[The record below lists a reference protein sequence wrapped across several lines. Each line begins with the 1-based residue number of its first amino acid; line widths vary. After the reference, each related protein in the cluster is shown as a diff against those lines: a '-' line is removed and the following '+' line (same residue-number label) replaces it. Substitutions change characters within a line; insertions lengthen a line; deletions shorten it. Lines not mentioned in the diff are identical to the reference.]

1 MRYIKWGVMKLFR
14 ILFVMWMTGML
25 LLSSCSVR
33 EDRFRCPC
41 WMTVDLSKVDKS
53 RWKSSEVQSSTEY
66 QKVAKSLESRPNVA
80 EEIILRLRGNSDE
93 DEDEVDY
100 SYQVTKSVRTD
111 AGALE
116 YEVPRGS
123 VGVSAVALEG
133 DFFHYRSND
142 SIDSSTSLCSAR
154 NDKLKSGYDGDEIRI
169 PVGEQMDS
177 MYGYFRMFYT
187 RRESVLCDV
196 ELHKEFCTVS
206 FTLGDDGY
214 ISPYDLEV
222 WGNIAGVSAWDLM
235 PLEGYFRF
243 APSPE
248 DGVYRV
254 RVPRQVDNSLE
265 LVMLEMLGQAGHDGS
280 QTGHDGRSPVGAGDD
295 GERVVVDRLPL
306 GEYIARSGYDWTA
319 EDLADVNV
327 ALDLEM
333 QQVMITVSGWDG
345 VVVMDIVI

>member
-1 MRYIKWGVMKLFR
+1 
-14 ILFVMWMTGML
+14 MWMAGML
-25 LLSSCSVR
+25 FLSSCSIK
-33 EDRFRCPC
+33 EDRDVCPC
-41 WMTVDLSKVDKS
+41 WMTVDLSDVAES
-53 RWKSSEVQSSTEY
+53 RWKSPEVQSNIEH
-66 QKVAKSLESRPNVA
+66 QDVIKSPESRSNVA
-80 EEIILRLRGNSDE
+80 ENVLLRLRGNSDE
-93 DEDEVDY
+93 DAVDY
-100 SYQVTKSVRTD
+100 EYQVTEAVRVD
-111 AGALE
+111 VGALE
-116 YEVPRGS
+116 FEVPRGS
-123 VGVSAVALEG
+123 VGVSAVAFGNEIPG
-133 DFFHYRSND
+133 RAGYDD
-142 SIDSSTSLCSAR
+142 KSA
-154 NDKLKSGYDGDEIRI
+154 GYDGDEIRI

-177 MYGYFRMFYT
+177 LYGFFRMFYT
-187 RRESVLCDV
+187 RCESVLCDV

-222 WGNIAGVSAWDLM
+222 WGNVAGVSPWDLM
-235 PLEGYFRF
+235 PLEGDFRF
-243 APSPE
+243 APSQE

-265 LVMLEMLGQAGHDGS
+265 LVMLEIPGQVGYDCEEIPGQAGYDGERAE
-280 QTGHDGRSPVGAGDD
+280 DV

-319 EDLADVNV
+319 EDLDDVNV

>member
-25 LLSSCSVR
+25 LLSSCSVK
-33 EDRFRCPC
+33 EDRVRCPC

-53 RWKSSEVQSSTEY
+53 RWKSPEVQSSTEY

-93 DEDEVDY
+93 DAVDY
-100 SYQVTKSVRTD
+100 EYQVTEAVRVD
-111 AGALE
+111 VGALE

-123 VGVSAVALEG
+123 VGVSAVAFGNEIPG
-133 DFFHYRSND
+133 R
-142 SIDSSTSLCSAR
+142 A
-154 NDKLKSGYDGDEIRI
+154 GYDGKSAGYDGGEIRI

-177 MYGYFRMFYT
+177 LYGFFKMYHT
-187 RRESVLCDV
+187 RCESVLCDV

-206 FTLGDDGY
+206 FTLGEDGY
-214 ISPYDLEV
+214 TSPYDIEV
-222 WGNIAGVSAWDLM
+222 WGNVAGVSAWDLM
-235 PLEGYFRF
+235 PVQGDFRY
-243 APSPE
+243 APMQKN
-248 DGVYRV
+248 GVYQV

-265 LVMLEMLGQAGHDGS
+265 LVMLEIPDQ
-280 QTGHDGRSPVGAGDD
+280 VGYD

>member
-1 MRYIKWGVMKLFR
+1 MLVIQLMALIYMGMNR
-14 ILFVMWMTGML
+14 ILFVMWMAGML
-25 LLSSCSVR
+25 LLSSCSVK
-33 EDRFRCPC
+33 EDRDGCPC
-41 WMTVDLSKVDKS
+41 WMAVDLSKVAES
-53 RWKSSEVQSSTEY
+53 RWKSPKVQSCAEY
-66 QKVAKSLESRPNVA
+66 QKVTKLPESRPNVA
-80 EEIILRLRGNSDE
+80 EDIILRLRGNSDE
-93 DEDEVDY
+93 DEVDY
-100 SYQVTKSVRTD
+100 SYQVTEEVRAA

-123 VGVSAVALEG
+123 VGVSVIEMPDRVG
-133 DFFHYRSND
+133 HDV
-142 SIDSSTSLCSAR
+142 IV
-154 NDKLKSGYDGDEIRI
+154 GYDGDEIRI

-177 MYGYFRMFYT
+177 LYGFFKMYHT
-187 RRESVLCDV
+187 RCESILCDV

-206 FTLGDDGY
+206 FTLGEDGY
-214 ISPYDLEV
+214 SSPYDIEV
-222 WGNIAGVSAWDLM
+222 WGNVAGVSAWDLM
-235 PLEGYFRF
+235 PVLGEFRY
-243 APSPE
+243 APMQE
-248 DGVYRV
+248 NGVYQV

-265 LVMLEMLGQAGHDGS
+265 LVMLEIPDQ
-280 QTGHDGRSPVGAGDD
+280 VGYD